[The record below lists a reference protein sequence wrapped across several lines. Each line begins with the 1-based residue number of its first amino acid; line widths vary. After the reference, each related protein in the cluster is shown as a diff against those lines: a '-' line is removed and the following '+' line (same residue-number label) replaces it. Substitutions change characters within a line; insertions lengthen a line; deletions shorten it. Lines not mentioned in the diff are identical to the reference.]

1 VPFLRRSCGNPL
13 EKLGQAAINA
23 ASSLLSEQNR
33 TTLLIAQAVLPS
45 FVVKYPIKHPGPKC
59 AELHLNKCISFVPQ
73 LAHFQVQSAPELRVS
88 NNVGPIAWGFQQVSP
103 RYGVLLLD
111 ALVSNSVQL
120 LQLARRNLRP
130 ESGQQRPGCES
141 PIRVNQPPLAK
152 APLGSSG
159 ERFSAERAVREG
171 FEAQRDCRDAVLGD
185 ASRWTV
191 IGSPGTHGTEM
202 TSNCNPLSDGVL
214 PKGQFVTVSASK
226 VTDRCSLSNSQG
238 VHSC

>member
-1 VPFLRRSCGNPL
+1 MRPCENPL
-13 EKLGQAAINA
+13 EKLGQAASNA

-130 ESGQQRPGCES
+130 ETGQQRPGCES
-141 PIRVNQPPLAK
+141 SLPVNQPPLAK
-152 APLGSSG
+152 APLGSSA
-159 ERFSAERAVREG
+159 ERFSAERAVLEG
-171 FEAQRDCRDAVLGD
+171 FKAQRDCQVAVLGD
-185 ASRWTV
+185 AARRTEF
-191 IGSPGTHGTEM
+191 GSPEIDGTEM
-202 TSNCNPLSDGVL
+202 TSNCNPLSDAVL
-214 PKGQFVTVSASK
+214 PKDQFATVSASK
-226 VTDRCSLSNSQG
+226 VTDRTSLSNSQG